1 MARYNL
7 TLRDGSTIQVEAP
20 ENASQEEILRRANRQ
35 RTLQGM
41 QERFAGREEGRQA
54 RLAELDAMRPPPPE
68 EETGFFGDLAGGF
81 ASGVV
86 GVGETAALGAAT
98 LLDEEEELAARERIQ
113 GAASA
118 IRPSFGDEEDL
129 TFKIASAFRFHRRV
143 YRCRC
148 CRHLWCRR
156 GGSWCRRR
164 RHRRSSRRRHARC
177 RCRRW

>member
-118 IRPSFGDEEDL
+118 IRPSFGDQEDL
-129 TFKIASAFRFHRRV
+129 TYKSGRLSVPSQGLSVQVLPSLMVQARRV
-143 YRCRC
+143 
-148 CRHLWCRR
+148 LVPQAQA
-156 GGSWCRRR
+156 SQVF
-164 RHRRSSRRRHARC
+164 
-177 RCRRW
+177 